1 MKNRNIFLLS
11 SSGPSELGA
20 IAAGVIVQREAAD
33 WRLHTLP
40 EPASRPQLARLLRAK
55 PDGCIVHCGQHG
67 SRFRESDFGRIPV
80 VWMDRDPAELGPR
93 ALCVMQDSRPAGR
106 LAARELLRYADLG
119 AFAFADRAEPAF
131 WADER
136 RDAFRDE
143 IVAAGRPY
151 REFRDRNARQR
162 RRRLAAFLAAL
173 PRPAGVFCAND
184 GIAGEVLETA
194 AALGIPMPDELAVVG
209 VDDTEMFCEQQ
220 EPTLTSVRPPFVA
233 AGRAAAQLLAR
244 RLANPRMG
252 GAVATF
258 EATEITRRQS
268 TRRIEVRGAR
278 FGKAMEL
285 IRRGAAAGVGV
296 DDVAAALGCSR
307 RSAEI
312 RFRKWAGTTVLGAI
326 HAARVDL
333 AKRLLADGMVRVG
346 DLPSRCGFK
355 SAATFRRVF
364 SAVAGMS
371 PRDYVRTLRS
381 RPAPRGSLRPKP

>member
-67 SRFRESDFGRIPV
+67 SRFREEDFGGVPV
-80 VWMDRDPAELGPR
+80 VWMDRDPAELGPN
-93 ALCVMQDSRPAGR
+93 ALCVVQDSHRAGR
-106 LAARELLRYADLG
+106 LAAAELLRHRDLV
-119 AFAFADRAEPAF
+119 AFAFVDRHLPSF
-131 WADER
+131 WSAER
-136 RDAFRDE
+136 RDAFRE
-143 IVAAGRPY
+143 EVAKDGRPFF
-151 REFRDRNARQR
+151 EFSASDSRTWHR
-162 RRRLAAFLAAL
+162 RIGGFLAAL
-173 PRPAGVFCAND
+173 PRPAGVFCATD
-184 GIAGEVLETA
+184 GTAGETMQA
-194 AALGIPMPDELAVVG
+194 AARLGIPMPDELAVVG
-209 VDDTEMFCEQQ
+209 VDDLELFCEQQ

-233 AGRAAAQLLAR
+233 AGRAAVQLLAQ

-278 FGKAMEL
+278 FGKALEL

-312 RFRKWAGTTVLGAI
+312 RFRKWMGCTVLDAI

-333 AKRLLADGMVRVG
+333 AKRILADGMVRIG

-355 SAATFRRVF
+355 SVATFRRVF

>member
-93 ALCVMQDSRPAGR
+93 ALCVVQDSRPAGR
-106 LAARELLRYADLG
+106 LAARELLRYADL
-119 AFAFADRAEPAF
+119 AVFAFADRAEPAF

-162 RRRLAAFLAAL
+162 RRRLTAFLESL

-278 FGKAMEL
+278 FGKALEL

-307 RSAEI
+307 RSAES

-333 AKRLLADGMVRVG
+333 AKRLLAEGTVRVG

-355 SAATFRRVF
+355 SASTFRRVF
-364 SAVAGMS
+364 TALAGLS
-371 PRDYVRTLRS
+371 PQAYAKKTRATSKS
-381 RPAPRGSLRPKP
+381 R

>member
-67 SRFRESDFGRIPV
+67 SRFREADFGGIPV

-93 ALCVMQDSRPAGR
+93 ALCVVQDSRPAGR
-106 LAARELLRYADLG
+106 LAARELLRYADLA